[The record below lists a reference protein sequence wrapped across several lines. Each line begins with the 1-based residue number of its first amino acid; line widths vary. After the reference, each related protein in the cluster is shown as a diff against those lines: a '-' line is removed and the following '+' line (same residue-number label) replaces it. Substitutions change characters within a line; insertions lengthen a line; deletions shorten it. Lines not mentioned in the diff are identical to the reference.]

1 MTVKIFFYATAYLKY
16 HYRDNTRVNLSK
28 IYPCLIIIEPC
39 SWYLYSY
46 LITERLCS
54 CYMYPYLIAVE
65 LRSWFLYP
73 CHQCGTVQLLCV
85 SLSHQCGTRHP
96 PPPGQ
101 VGWQAPSVRQ
111 LWSVFVGL
119 SLYLHRGTVQ
129 LVLVSLPDHYGTV
142 QLFTVEL

>member
-39 SWYLYSY
+39 IWYLYSY

-73 CHQCGTVQLLCV
+73 CHQCGTVQLVFV
-85 SLSHQCGTRHP
+85 SLSHTVEHVRVSPSQA
-96 PPPGQ
+96 
-101 VGWQAPSVRQ
+101 GWQPLISSTV
-111 LWSVFVGL
+111 VG
-119 SLYLHRGTVQ
+119 VCI
-129 LVLVSLPDHYGTV
+129 PI
-142 QLFTVEL
+142 